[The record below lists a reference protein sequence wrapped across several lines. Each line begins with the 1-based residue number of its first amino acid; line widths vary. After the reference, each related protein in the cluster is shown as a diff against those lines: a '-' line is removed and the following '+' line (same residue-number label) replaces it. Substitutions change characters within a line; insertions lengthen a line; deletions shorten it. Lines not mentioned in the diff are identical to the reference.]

1 VGAPRR
7 LERAGANDGF
17 VSAWTDLRKEQG
29 PHLFD
34 FGEKVYIYNI
44 FNV

>member
-1 VGAPRR
+1 M
-7 LERAGANDGF
+7 ERAGANDGF

-34 FGEKVYIYNI
+34 FGFFIPHPKTYLDKN
-44 FNV
+44 